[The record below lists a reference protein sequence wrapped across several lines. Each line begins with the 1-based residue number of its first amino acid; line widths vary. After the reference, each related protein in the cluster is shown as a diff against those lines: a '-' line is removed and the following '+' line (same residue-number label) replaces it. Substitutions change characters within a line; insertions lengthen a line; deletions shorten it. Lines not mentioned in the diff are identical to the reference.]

1 MKNSYWI
8 TIAVAALVVGVLLG
22 YGIWGPNA
30 ARLPEV
36 EKELTAAQAKIAET
50 QKKTGDLESNLG
62 KVANEKLNLE
72 KENTELKEALEKAAK
87 KKGR

>member
-1 MKNSYWI
+1 MKNTYWI
-8 TIAVAALVVGVLLG
+8 AIAAAALVVGLLLG
-22 YGIWGPNA
+22 YGVWGPNA

-50 QKKTGDLESNLG
+50 QKKSGDLESNLG
-62 KVANEKLNLE
+62 KVTNEKLNLE
-72 KENTELKEALEKAAK
+72 KENAELKESLEKASR

>member
-8 TIAVAALVVGVLLG
+8 TIAAAALVVGLLLG

-36 EKELTAAQAKIAET
+36 EKELTAAQAKIAEA

-72 KENTELKEALEKAAK
+72 KENAELKEALEKAAK

>member
-8 TIAVAALVVGVLLG
+8 TIAAAALVVGLLLG

-72 KENTELKEALEKAAK
+72 KENAELKEALEKAAK

>member
-1 MKNSYWI
+1 MKNTYWI
-8 TIAVAALVVGVLLG
+8 AIAAVALVVGLLLG
-22 YGIWGPNA
+22 YGVWGPNA

-50 QKKTGDLESNLG
+50 QKKSGDLESNLG
-62 KVANEKLNLE
+62 KVTNEKLNLE
-72 KENTELKEALEKAAK
+72 KENAELKESLEKASR

>member
-8 TIAVAALVVGVLLG
+8 TIAAAALVVGLLLG

-30 ARLPEV
+30 ARLPEG

-50 QKKTGDLESNLG
+50 EKKTGALESNLG

-72 KENTELKEALEKAAK
+72 KENAELKEALEKAAK

>member
-8 TIAVAALVVGVLLG
+8 TIAAAALVVGVLLG

-50 QKKTGDLESNLG
+50 EKKTGALESNLG

-72 KENTELKEALEKAAK
+72 KEIAELKEALEKAAK

>member
-8 TIAVAALVVGVLLG
+8 TIAAAALVVGLLLG

-50 QKKTGDLESNLG
+50 EKKTGALESNLG

-72 KENTELKEALEKAAK
+72 KEIAELKEALEKAAK

>member
-8 TIAVAALVVGVLLG
+8 TIAAAALVVGVLLG

-50 QKKTGDLESNLG
+50 EKKTGALESNLG

-72 KENTELKEALEKAAK
+72 KENAELKEALEKAAK

>member
-8 TIAVAALVVGVLLG
+8 TIAAAALVVGVLLG

-50 QKKTGDLESNLG
+50 EKKTGALESNLG
-62 KVANEKLNLE
+62 KVTNEKLNLE
-72 KENTELKEALEKAAK
+72 KEIAELKEALEKAAK

>member
-8 TIAVAALVVGVLLG
+8 TIAAAALVVGVLLG

-72 KENTELKEALEKAAK
+72 KENAELKEALEKAAK

>member
-1 MKNSYWI
+1 MKNFYWI
-8 TIAVAALVVGVLLG
+8 TIAAAALVVGVLLG

-50 QKKTGDLESNLG
+50 EKKTGALESNLG

-72 KENTELKEALEKAAK
+72 KEIAELKEALEKAAK

>member
-8 TIAVAALVVGVLLG
+8 TIAAVALVVGVFLG

-36 EKELTAAQAKIAET
+36 EKGLAAAQAKIAET

-62 KVANEKLNLE
+62 KVTNEKLNLE

>member
-8 TIAVAALVVGVLLG
+8 TIAAAALVVGFLLG

-50 QKKTGDLESNLG
+50 EKKTGALESNLG

-72 KENTELKEALEKAAK
+72 KENAELKEALEKAAK

>member
-72 KENTELKEALEKAAK
+72 KENAELKEALEKAAK

>member
-8 TIAVAALVVGVLLG
+8 TIAAAALVVGLLLG

-72 KENTELKEALEKAAK
+72 KENAELKESLEKASR

>member
-8 TIAVAALVVGVLLG
+8 TIAAAALVVGLLLG

-36 EKELTAAQAKIAET
+36 EKELTAAQAKISET

-72 KENTELKEALEKAAK
+72 KENAELKEALEKAAK

>member
-8 TIAVAALVVGVLLG
+8 TIAAAALVVGLLLG
-22 YGIWGPNA
+22 YGVWGPNA

-50 QKKTGDLESNLG
+50 QKKSGDLESNLG
-62 KVANEKLNLE
+62 KVTNEKLNLE
-72 KENTELKEALEKAAK
+72 KENAELKESLEKASR

>member
-8 TIAVAALVVGVLLG
+8 TIAAAALVVGLLLG

-50 QKKTGDLESNLG
+50 QKKSGDLESNLG

-72 KENTELKEALEKAAK
+72 KENAELKEALEKAAK

>member
-8 TIAVAALVVGVLLG
+8 TIAAAALVVGFLLG

-72 KENTELKEALEKAAK
+72 KENAELKEALEKAAK